1 MAGRGTTYIVS
12 LNKRYI
18 TNKTN
23 VTRLWEVVERELG
36 SQEDLEI
43 AYCLTQEE
51 NRNRDYHVTL
61 ARKQKVKSLCQE
73 TYRNR
78 ILVRKKDDED
88 LDEDF
93 IAIFQ
98 DLIGGRD

>member
-1 MAGRGTTYIVS
+1 MSERTVYIVS

-36 SQEDLEI
+36 NQENLEI

-51 NRNRDYHVTL
+51 DQNRDYHVTL
-61 ARKQKVKSLCQE
+61 ARKQKIKSLCQE

-78 ILVRKKDDED
+78 ILVRTKDDED
-88 LDEDF
+88 FDDNF

-98 DLIGGRD
+98 DFVGGRD

>member
-12 LNKRYI
+12 LNKLYI

-23 VTRLWEVVERELG
+23 ATRLWEVVERELG
-36 SQEDLEI
+36 SQNDLEI

-51 NRNRDYHVTL
+51 DKNRDYHITL
-61 ARKQKVKSLCQE
+61 ARKGRVKALCQKA
-73 TYRNR
+73 YRNR
-78 ILVRKKDDED
+78 ILVRTKGDENFEDDH
-88 LDEDF
+88 